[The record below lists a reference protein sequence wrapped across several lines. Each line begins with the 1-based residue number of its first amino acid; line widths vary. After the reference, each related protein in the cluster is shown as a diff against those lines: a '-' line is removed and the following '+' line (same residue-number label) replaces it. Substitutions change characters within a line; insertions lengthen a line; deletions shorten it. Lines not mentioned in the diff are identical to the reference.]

1 MMSSWV
7 SRWLGEAGASCADL
21 PGVDAEF
28 TSDGLLEPLLRVG
41 AARLD
46 LGDERFR
53 ATHPSRQRQLRHP
66 QPSPRF
72 AHQSRFLDFCVH
84 VAGTPLVASARSPSC
99 EWPLNTEGRSFCATL
114 KMQKRP

>member
-72 AHQSRFLDFCVH
+72 APQSRFLVFGFNF
-84 VAGTPLVASARSPSC
+84 AGTPLGASPPSPSC
-99 EWPLNTEGRSFCATL
+99 VGLLNRKGKPHEGD
-114 KMQKRP
+114 